1 MNNDKYNWDNIKI
14 FMGGRELDFKPVE
27 GRTGVNVF
35 ESDITI
41 TLEELKKSTK
51 NTFNITENYSP
62 EKHLRQRRL
71 IVDGVIFKENET
83 LIIGD
88 NEYLVVAILDD
99 KIILKLTS
107 IKL

>member
-1 MNNDKYNWDNIKI
+1 MKNHDYTWDNVKVIL
-14 FMGGRELDFKPVE
+14 GGRELDFTPVE

-41 TLEELKKSTK
+41 TYEELKKSTT
-51 NTFNITENYSP
+51 NTFTIRENFSR

-71 IVDGVIFKENET
+71 IVDDVIFKENET
-83 LIIGD
+83 LEIGD

-99 KIILKLTS
+99 EVILKLIS